1 VKSVNTQSL
10 NNLFQYK
17 SGQLVVL
24 AALAL
29 VGLIGIAGL
38 AVDIGY
44 FYTARR
50 QMQTAADAA
59 AIAGINAELGSQNS
73 DYQQA
78 ALDVATINGFT
89 NGANGVTVTVEPP
102 ANPPNPSTNT
112 YVEVDIARA
121 TATDFLAV
129 LGYKTI
135 NVKVSAIA
143 GTTNGPACLY
153 VLDPSVSG
161 GMSLTGNI
169 NVNANCAVFV
179 DSTSSS
185 GLQISGNGNF
195 NATSI
200 GVAGNY
206 SLNGNATVSPKP
218 HINIAAVGDP
228 LASLAPPN
236 VPTCTQASVTNSGSY
251 QVTGNNQVVSIPP
264 GVYAKGISITGN
276 SAIITFAAGTYG
288 NNVSIG
294 NNIASA
300 TLNPGQYQSGGSGDS
315 VDIAANGTVVFNPG
329 QYTFCGALSISGN
342 TVITLNPGLYS
353 GGIRIT
359 SNSNITFKP
368 GTYILAGGGLSVT
381 GNAQLSGTGVTF
393 YDTTGPGGYQ
403 PITFSGNVTANLSAP
418 TSGPLAGILF
428 FQDRSVAYSSSNGS
442 TIVGNSNSSFD
453 GALYFPTTALTY
465 TGNSSLQGY
474 TFVIAD
480 RLSMSGNVTATLGS
494 NYSSLA
500 NGSPIKSTALYQ

>member
-1 VKSVNTQSL
+1 M
-10 NNLFQYK
+10 
-17 SGQLVVL
+17 L

-29 VGLIGIAGL
+29 VALIGIAGL

-44 FYTARR
+44 FYSARR

-59 AIAGINAELGSQNS
+59 AIAGINAELGSQSSN
-73 DYQQA
+73 YQQA

-89 NGANGVTVTVEPP
+89 DGANGVTVTVAPP
-102 ANPPNPSTNT
+102 ANPPNPSSNT
-112 YVEVDIARA
+112 YVEVDIARS

-185 GLQISGNGNF
+185 GLQISGNGSF

-206 SLNGNATVSPKP
+206 SLNGNATISPKP

-236 VPTCTQASVTNSGSY
+236 VPACTQASVTNSGKY

-264 GVYAKGISITGN
+264 EYT
-276 SAIITFAAGTYG
+276 
-288 NNVSIG
+288 
-294 NNIASA
+294 
-300 TLNPGQYQSGGSGDS
+300 QR
-315 VDIAANGTVVFNPG
+315 VF
-329 QYTFCGALSISGN
+329 
-342 TVITLNPGLYS
+342 
-353 GGIRIT
+353 R
-359 SNSNITFKP
+359 
-368 GTYILAGGGLSVT
+368 
-381 GNAQLSGTGVTF
+381 
-393 YDTTGPGGYQ
+393 
-403 PITFSGNVTANLSAP
+403 
-418 TSGPLAGILF
+418 
-428 FQDRSVAYSSSNGS
+428 
-442 TIVGNSNSSFD
+442 
-453 GALYFPTTALTY
+453 
-465 TGNSSLQGY
+465 
-474 TFVIAD
+474 
-480 RLSMSGNVTATLGS
+480 
-494 NYSSLA
+494 
-500 NGSPIKSTALYQ
+500 